1 MNDAGVL
8 SDPVDTADL
17 VRVSGVVHCQNTI
30 AQIVA
35 IAVRQLNLLA
45 VQSSD
50 DVLYGRSRRYCPKS
64 GGMSQVPSCC

>member
-50 DVLYGRSRRYCPKS
+50 DVLIRQEQRFSKY

>member
-50 DVLYGRSRRYCPKS
+50 DVLIRQEQTAFP
-64 GGMSQVPSCC
+64 

>member
-35 IAVRQLNLLA
+35 IAVCQLNLLA

-50 DVLYGRSRRYCPKS
+50 NVLIRQEQRFSKY
-64 GGMSQVPSCC
+64 GGMLQVPSCC